1 MSNEG
6 FFGPGSMMWR
16 VNREVFTLFGG
27 ARALLMHAA
36 HPLVAAGARQTG
48 GYRRDPWMR
57 LVRTLQLQNLVTFGS
72 QDASQQA
79 SDRINKL
86 HKVIHGVDSVTGEWY
101 DALDWEQLLW
111 VHAALEV
118 STIDF
123 YELAVGPLTAAEKD
137 RYHEENKVAAEL
149 LLLPRDIVPATYQD
163 MTVYV
168 DDMIG
173 CGRLRMSDVAQE
185 VADLIIHRVVPA
197 RIKPIWHFVAFASVG
212 TLDPRLRE
220 LYGFRWTS
228 TQQRWLD
235 MNLAMLRRSLPI
247 IPNRFRTIL
256 PARWAEWRVADGDTD
271 PAPIPIP
278 GWRTAGSR

>member
-6 FFGPGSMMWR
+6 FFGPDSMMWR
-16 VNREVFTLFGG
+16 VNREVTTLFGG

-57 LVRTLQLQNLVTFGS
+57 LIRTLQLQNLVTFGS
-72 QDASQQA
+72 RDASQQA
-79 SDRINKL
+79 ADRINKL
-86 HKVIHGVDSVTGEWY
+86 HKVIHGVDSLTGEWY

-123 YELAVGPLTAAEKD
+123 YELSVAALSEADKE

-149 LLLPRDIVPATYQD
+149 LLLPTDVVPGSYRDMVA
-163 MTVYV
+163 YV
-168 DDMIG
+168 DDIIG
-173 CGRLRMSDVAQE
+173 CGRLVMSDVAQE
-185 VADLIIHRVVPA
+185 VADLIIGRAVPA

-220 LYGFRWTS
+220 LYGFKWTT

-235 MNLAMLRRSLPI
+235 MNLRMLKRSVPF
-247 IPNRFRTIL
+247 IPYRFRTIL
-256 PARWAEWRVADGDTD
+256 PARWADMRVST
-271 PAPIPIP
+271 P
-278 GWRTAGSR
+278 GPLSVDQTAT